1 VRYRF
6 HHARRR
12 IVAFIFELLE
22 TFGIPFGIAVAFVV
36 VAWMSLTSSRDP
48 AALIAGLAALSI
60 SLFNLWRANWQ
71 QARITALLVDH
82 PTVHVIGNALAVRY
96 QLTQPLIVENTGG
109 RPCVLAGVELDEPW
123 FGAGNW
129 FTEGVSLRDVVVPRA
144 LNPRDPVIAR
154 LVFDRS
160 AYGTS
165 PRGERYDLAEALE
178 AFAS

>member
-1 VRYRF
+1 
-6 HHARRR
+6 
-12 IVAFIFELLE
+12 
-22 TFGIPFGIAVAFVV
+22 
-36 VAWMSLTSSRDP
+36 
-48 AALIAGLAALSI
+48 
-60 SLFNLWRANWQ
+60 
-71 QARITALLVDH
+71 
-82 PTVHVIGNALAVRY
+82 VRY

-129 FTEGVSLRDVVVPRA
+129 FTEGVSLRDVVVPRV

-165 PRGERYDLAEALE
+165 PRGDRYDLAEALE
-178 AFAS
+178 ALRLVTPPDVRVKIAYAAGGRTRHYVLTAQLNSEAQTAAFESAQERARFGGDDEVDLTLPGDA